1 MMRMRTTM
9 VAKSVTEMVGK
20 LRLNV
25 RMEVGAFLVCIPTI
39 QLQNCIYKLEG
50 IKQTKIT
57 IFGQWLWLKADSHE
71 LHASAADGCVAAA
84 EIGNVIFFV
93 RTLLPQPHASNVAR
107 MNQPSD
113 GKVVASNTRGPRFEF
128 RHRHSFLSNIVYDQ
142 LY

>member
-1 MMRMRTTM
+1 M

-71 LHASAADGCVAAA
+71 LHAAAADGCVAAA
-84 EIGNVIFFV
+84 EIGKDENKEKEAENGQF
-93 RTLLPQPHASNVAR
+93 
-107 MNQPSD
+107 
-113 GKVVASNTRGPRFEF
+113 KKRFLV
-128 RHRHSFLSNIVYDQ
+128 SGCDSVDS
-142 LY
+142 